1 MRRIII
7 LISLFFEGLFF
18 VPAIAQ
24 QGIVNWDASRDRD
37 NGKDLIDVFRSLEK
51 NKKPRVDSLAETVGK
66 LHFSMVPALGYTL
79 TTGWAGILAGNVGFY
94 TYNPKT
100 TNLSSISTSI
110 VYSQFNQ
117 LTVPL
122 LMNLWSNN
130 NSFNYVIDWRY
141 YKYPQNTYGL
151 GGHSSLENAD
161 LIDYSQIRLHQ
172 SVLKKIVTNLY
183 GGFGY
188 FLDYHWNIKELGQ
201 ADSAI
206 SDARRYGL
214 TPKSVSSGL
223 VANLLYDNRKNS
235 INPDGGFYANVL
247 YRPNFKFL
255 GSDRNWQSLTIDIRK
270 YFKFPAGSNN
280 ILAIWSYDW
289 LTVRGKPPYLDLP
302 STGWDAY
309 NNTGR
314 GYIQGRFRGKNMLYL
329 ETEYRFCLSRNGLF
343 GGVVFANAQ
352 SFAEMPANYY
362 DDVWPAAGVGI
373 RIKINKHSKA
383 NICIDYGFGA
393 DGSRGLFVNVGEVF

>member
-1 MRRIII
+1 
-7 LISLFFEGLFF
+7 
-18 VPAIAQ
+18 
-24 QGIVNWDASRDRD
+24 
-37 NGKDLIDVFRSLEK
+37 
-51 NKKPRVDSLAETVGK
+51 
-66 LHFSMVPALGYTL
+66 
-79 TTGWAGILAGNVGFY
+79 VGFY
-94 TYNPKT
+94 TYDPKT
-100 TNLSSISTSI
+100 TNLSSITTS
-110 VYSQFNQ
+110 VVFSQYSQ

-122 LMNLWSNN
+122 LMNLWSKNN
-130 NSFNYVIDWRY
+130 KYNYVIDWRY
-141 YKYPQNTYGL
+141 YKYPQDTYGL
-151 GGHSSLENAD
+151 GGHSSLANAD
-161 LIDYSQIRLHQ
+161 LIDYSQIRIHQ
-172 SVLKKIVTNLY
+172 SVLREIVTNLY

-188 FLDYHWNIKELGQ
+188 FLDYHWNIKEFGQ
-201 ADSAI
+201 ADSAV

-223 VANLLYDNRKNS
+223 VANLLYDDRNNS
-235 INPDGGFYANVL
+235 LNPDGGLYANVL

-255 GSDRNWQSLTIDIRK
+255 GSDRNWQSLTIDLRK

-280 ILAIWSYDW
+280 ILAIWNYDW
-289 LTVRGKPPYLDLP
+289 LTIRGKPPYLDLP

-329 ETEYRFCLSRNGLF
+329 ETEYRFCLSANGLL

-352 SFAEMPANYY
+352 SFAEIQTNYY
-362 DDVWPAAGVGI
+362 DDIWPGAGVGI